1 MKTSW
6 LSFFNP
12 PRICFETPGES
23 SSGGETPP
31 VVETPLAGETPPA
44 TPSLLS
50 AGEGETPPDGEGE
63 TPPAG
68 EETPP
73 GEGETPPAPVPVTM
87 ENITLPEG
95 IDIPEDSREE
105 FLGFIND
112 AELSRADLVTKLIGM
127 QAESLTAAAQAPI
140 DAWTT
145 LREGWQ
151 TEARALPEIGGDK
164 LEGSLADIK
173 RGLDAAGATKE
184 AYEAL
189 DVTGA
194 GDNPHLIQMMHKL
207 VQPFLEKAP
216 PPGDPTTI
224 KADLATRMYPSMN
237 KE

>member
-1 MKTSW
+1 MTTESETTEETTTAEETTST
-6 LSFFNP
+6 
-12 PRICFETPGES
+12 ETTT
-23 SSGGETPP
+23 ETQK
-31 VVETPLAGETPPA
+31 
-44 TPSLLS
+44 SLLS
-50 AGEGETPPDGEGE
+50 QET
-63 TPPAG
+63 TT
-68 EETPP
+68 EETTT
-73 GEGETPPAPVPVTM
+73 EETSTEETSTEEAPEPVTM

-95 IDIPEDSREE
+95 IEIPEDSQEE

-112 AELSRADLVTKLIGM
+112 GELSRADLVTKLIGM
-127 QAESLTAAAQAPI
+127 QAESLSAAAQAPI
-140 DAWTT
+140 DAWAT

-151 TEARALPEIGGDK
+151 AEARALPEIGGDNW
-164 LEGSLADIK
+164 EGSLADIK

-216 PPGDPTTI
+216 QAGDPTTT